1 MEKRLSGSRNVGS
14 TLSIACTVS
23 DIRTV
28 SIAENIETVV
38 ATFQKGRALG
48 EQELDLDELI
58 GELNKFEPRYRSVAF
73 EGASMGVALANSME
87 TWKVYAEKTAKHA
100 TQVHIGLGW
109 AIAEQPPKSPEGG
122 LELRDTLS
130 QIVPEMQVKVLDGF
144 GYWNGLFQRRATI
157 RTQQIPENVTAE
169 YQAGFDQGVGR
180 AIWYA
185 TKGEV
190 EKVANIIN
198 HFAEDRRPNL
208 WQGIGVAST
217 YVAGCSDELIAE
229 LKSAAGEFKTNL
241 EIGIEAAEESIR
253 KAQS

>member
-1 MEKRLSGSRNVGS
+1 M
-14 TLSIACTVS
+14 
-23 DIRTV
+23 

-38 ATFQKGRALG
+38 ATFQNGRALS
-48 EQELDLDELI
+48 EQELGLEELI
-58 GELNKFEPRYRSVAF
+58 AELNKFEPRYRSVAF

-87 TWKVYAEKTAKHA
+87 IWKVYAEKTAKHA

-109 AIAEQPPKSPEGG
+109 AIAEGQMNLAS
-122 LELRDTLS
+122 TLS
-130 QIVPEMQVKVLDGF
+130 EIEPEMQVKVLDGY
-144 GYWNGLFQRRATI
+144 GYWNGLFQRRTTI
-157 RTQQIPENVTAE
+157 RTQQIPENITPE
-169 YQAGFDQGVGR
+169 YQSGFDQGVGR

-190 EKVANIIN
+190 DKVANIIN

-217 YVAGCSDELIAE
+217 YVGGCSDELIAD
-229 LKSAAGEFKTNL
+229 LKSAAGEFRTNL
-241 EIGIEAAEESIR
+241 EKGIEAAEASMR

>member
-1 MEKRLSGSRNVGS
+1 M
-14 TLSIACTVS
+14 
-23 DIRTV
+23 

-58 GELNKFEPRYRSVAF
+58 GELNMFEPRYRSVAF

-87 TWKVYAEKTAKHA
+87 TWKVYTEKTSKHA

-109 AIAEQPPKSPEGG
+109 AIAEGQLNLDS
-122 LELRDTLS
+122 TLS
-130 QIVPEMQVKVLDGF
+130 EIEPEMQVKVLDGF

-157 RTQQIPENVTAE
+157 RTQQIPENITPE

-180 AIWYA
+180 AIWYT

-190 EKVANIIN
+190 DKVANIIN
-198 HFAEDRRPNL
+198 HFSEDRRPNL

-217 YVAGCSDELIAE
+217 YVGGCSDELIAE

-241 EIGIEAAEESIR
+241 EKGIEAAEESMM
-253 KAQS
+253 KAS

>member
-1 MEKRLSGSRNVGS
+1 M
-14 TLSIACTVS
+14 SIT
-23 DIRTV
+23 
-28 SIAENIETVV
+28 ENIVTVV
-38 ATFQKGRALG
+38 ATFQKGRTLS
-48 EQELDLDELI
+48 EQELGLDELI
-58 GELNKFEPRYRSVAF
+58 AELNKFEPRYRSVAF
-73 EGASMGVALANSME
+73 EGASVGVALANSME

-109 AIAEQPPKSPEGG
+109 AIAEQPPKSPKGG

-130 QIVPEMQVKVLDGF
+130 QIAPEMQVKVLDGF

-157 RTQQIPENVTAE
+157 RTQQIPENITPE

-180 AIWYA
+180 AIWYV

-190 EKVANIIN
+190 SKVVNILN
-198 HFAEDRRPNL
+198 HFSEDRRPNL

-217 YVAGCSDELIAE
+217 YVGGCSNELISE
-229 LKSAAGEFKTNL
+229 LKSAAGEFKLNL
-241 EIGIEAAEESIR
+241 KKGIEAAEESLR